1 MIAKLIL
8 RTILA
13 MLLLRGLL
21 FLSAGT
27 YDWPGA
33 WAFLALL
40 GTIGLGGGSWLAAT
54 DPELF
59 KERMK
64 PMFQRG
70 QKGWDK
76 KLMGAILALWL
87 SWFVVMGL
95 VHRYGWSSVPLSL
108 QVVGFLLLVLMM
120 VIVVYVLRENR
131 FAAPVVRVQTE
142 RGHRVVSTGP
152 YAFVR
157 HPMYASM
164 LFYGLGVPLLLGALS
179 GLIVAAA
186 LIVLIAIR
194 AVFEERTL
202 AAELPGY
209 AAYAERVRYRLV
221 PLVW

>member
-13 MLLLRGLL
+13 MLLLGGLL

-33 WAFLALL
+33 WALLALL

-76 KLMGAILALWL
+76 KLMGAFLALWL

-95 VHRYGWSSVPLSL
+95 DLRYGWSSVPLSL

-152 YAFVR
+152 YAFIR

>member
-1 MIAKLIL
+1 MTGPAPGPSS
-8 RTILA
+8 RY
-13 MLLLRGLL
+13 
-21 FLSAGT
+21 SA
-27 YDWPGA
+27 P
-33 WAFLALL
+33 
-40 GTIGLGGGSWLAAT
+40 IGLGGGSWLAAT

-95 VHRYGWSSVPLSL
+95 DLRYGWSSVPLSL

>member
-13 MLLLRGLL
+13 MLLLGGLL

-95 VHRYGWSSVPLSL
+95 DLRYGWSSVPLSL

>member
-1 MIAKLIL
+1 MIARLLIRTLLTLIL
-8 RTILA
+8 LG
-13 MLLLRGLL
+13 GLM
-21 FLSAGT
+21 FVSAGT
-27 YDWPGA
+27 YRWPGA
-33 WAFLALL
+33 WIFLALL
-40 GTIGLGGGSWLAAT
+40 AAMGLGGGLWLLKT

-59 KERMK
+59 AERMK

-70 QKGWDK
+70 QEGWDK
-76 KLMGAILALWL
+76 PLMAAVLVLWFA
-87 SWFVVMGL
+87 WFVVMGL
-95 VHRYGWSSVPLSL
+95 DHRYGWSSVAVSV
-108 QVVGFLLLVLMM
+108 QVFGFLLLVLMI

-131 FAAPVVRVQTE
+131 FASPVVRVQTE

-157 HPMYASM
+157 HPMYASS

-179 GLIVAAA
+179 GLIVACL
-186 LIVLIAIR
+186 LIALIAIR
-194 AVFEERTL
+194 AVLEERTL

>member
-13 MLLLRGLL
+13 MLLLGGLL

-95 VHRYGWSSVPLSL
+95 DHRYGWSSVPLSL

-164 LFYGLGVPLLLGALS
+164 LFYGLGVALLLGALS

>member
-8 RTILA
+8 RTILT
-13 MLLLRGLL
+13 MLLLGGLL

-27 YDWPGA
+27 YYWPGA

-95 VHRYGWSSVPLSL
+95 DLRYGWSSVPLSL

>member
-13 MLLLRGLL
+13 MLLLGGLL

-33 WAFLALL
+33 WAFLARL

-95 VHRYGWSSVPLSL
+95 DPRYGWSSVPLSL

>member
-1 MIAKLIL
+1 MIAKLLI
-8 RTILA
+8 RTLLT
-13 MLLLRGLL
+13 LLLLGGLL
-21 FLSAGT
+21 FISAGT

-33 WAFLALL
+33 WVFLALL
-40 GTIGLGGGSWLAAT
+40 STMGVGGGLWLLQT

-59 KERMK
+59 MERMK

-76 KLMGAILALWL
+76 PLMGAILALWL
-87 SWFVVMGL
+87 LWFVVMGL
-95 VHRYGWSSVPLSL
+95 DHRYGWSSVPVSV
-108 QVVGFLLLVLMM
+108 QVLGFFLLLPMM

-142 RGHRVVSTGP
+142 RGHRVISTGP

-157 HPMYASM
+157 HPMYAST

-179 GLIVAAA
+179 GLIVACL
-186 LIVLIAIR
+186 LIALIAIR
-194 AVFEERTL
+194 AVLEERTL

-209 AAYAERVRYRLV
+209 ADYATRVRYRLV

>member
-1 MIAKLIL
+1 MIA
-8 RTILA
+8 R
-13 MLLLRGLL
+13 LLLRTVVTLILVGGLM
-21 FLSAGT
+21 FVSSGT

-33 WAFLALL
+33 WIFLGLL
-40 GTIGLGGGSWLAAT
+40 VTMGLGGGFWLLQT

-70 QKGWDK
+70 QKSWDK
-76 KLMGAILALWL
+76 PLMAAVLVLWF

-95 VHRYGWSSVPLSL
+95 DRRYGWSSVPLSM
-108 QVVGFLLLVLMM
+108 QLLGACLLILMM
-120 VIVVYVLRENR
+120 VIVVYTLRENR

-152 YAFVR
+152 YAIVR

-179 GLIVAAA
+179 GLIVSCL
-186 LIVLIAIR
+186 LIVLIGVR
-194 AVFEERTL
+194 AVLEERTL

-209 AAYAERVRYRLV
+209 ADYAARVRYRLV

>member
-13 MLLLRGLL
+13 MLLLGGLL

-95 VHRYGWSSVPLSL
+95 DLRYGWSSVPLSL
-108 QVVGFLLLVLMM
+108 QVVGFLLLVLRM

>member
-8 RTILA
+8 RTILVA
-13 MLLLRGLL
+13 LLIGGLM
-21 FLSAGT
+21 FVSAGT

-33 WAFLALL
+33 WMFLGLL
-40 GTIGLGGGSWLAAT
+40 ATMGLGGGFWLLQT

-59 KERMK
+59 EERMK

-76 KLMGAILALWL
+76 LLMAAVLPLWF

-95 VHRYGWSSVPLSL
+95 DRRYGWSSVPLSM
-108 QVVGFLLLVLMM
+108 QLLGACLLILMM
-120 VIVVYVLRENR
+120 VIVFYTLRENR

-179 GLIVAAA
+179 GLIVSCL
-186 LIVLIAIR
+186 LIVLIGVR
-194 AVFEERTL
+194 AVLEERTL
-202 AAELPGY
+202 AAELPFYADY
-209 AAYAERVRYRLV
+209 AARVRYRLV

>member
-1 MIAKLIL
+1 
-8 RTILA
+8 
-13 MLLLRGLL
+13 
-21 FLSAGT
+21 
-27 YDWPGA
+27 
-33 WAFLALL
+33 
-40 GTIGLGGGSWLAAT
+40 
-54 DPELF
+54 
-59 KERMK
+59 
-64 PMFQRG
+64 
-70 QKGWDK
+70 
-76 KLMGAILALWL
+76 
-87 SWFVVMGL
+87 
-95 VHRYGWSSVPLSL
+95 
-108 QVVGFLLLVLMM
+108 VGFLLLVLMM